1 MGNYLISWIPLE
13 RALTLS
19 PEEWVLA
26 VLIAAVLA
34 YVVSAIF
41 ARRRL
46 RNFDGPFL
54 ASFSYIWIAR
64 VFLSGQAANKLLQ
77 VEARYGSHTRRGAG
91 PGDGAIYGGS
101 TVRIGPNE
109 LLTSDPEVIRR
120 TSGARTGYTR
130 SKWYRFLSPDPYNET
145 MLSTLNGA
153 LHDKLKAQTAAGY
166 SGRDNPHFEADMDYV
181 ISLLVDKIQ
190 TKYAVCR
197 GEDDRSKPFLDLG
210 NMVQYFTLDA
220 IAKLGFGEEFGH
232 IREERDIHGHI
243 EMYHDT
249 AAVVTASAAVP
260 VLRSIL
266 GSKTLLKLVGPKPT
280 DKKGLGRTMA

>member
-1 MGNYLISWIPLE
+1 
-13 RALTLS
+13 
-19 PEEWVLA
+19 
-26 VLIAAVLA
+26 
-34 YVVSAIF
+34 
-41 ARRRL
+41 
-46 RNFDGPFL
+46 
-54 ASFSYIWIAR
+54 
-64 VFLSGQAANKLLQ
+64 
-77 VEARYGSHTRRGAG
+77 
-91 PGDGAIYGGS
+91 
-101 TVRIGPNE
+101 
-109 LLTSDPEVIRR
+109 
-120 TSGARTGYTR
+120 
-130 SKWYRFLSPDPYNET
+130 
-145 MLSTLNGA
+145 LNGA